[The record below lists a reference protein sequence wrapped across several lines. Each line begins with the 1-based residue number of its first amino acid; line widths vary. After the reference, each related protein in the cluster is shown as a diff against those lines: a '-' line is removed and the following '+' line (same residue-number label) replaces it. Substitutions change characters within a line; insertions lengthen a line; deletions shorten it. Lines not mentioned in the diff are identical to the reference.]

1 MEDHRHLTEK
11 KSLVLA
17 FVGWKGT
24 QRQDI
29 RGLKQHRV
37 REAEEEAGV
46 LRTGHESGLDDW
58 SGGGGKMG
66 RLVISRMR
74 SWGSLLKA
82 VGSHGKV

>member
-1 MEDHRHLTEK
+1 M
-11 KSLVLA
+11 
-17 FVGWKGT
+17 
-24 QRQDI
+24 
-29 RGLKQHRV
+29 
-37 REAEEEAGV
+37 

-82 VGSHGKV
+82 VGSHGKVWNREGMVSDVNVRNVLWRSWVEKPRKEND